1 MPASGYEI
9 LKSAKLCA
17 KIANLCAKIAKWV
30 SGDVGVLGVLA
41 VQRLLTRQKDLP
53 DLKAGRRVPAQ
64 GTVAGTSRDDR
75 DVLHPRER
83 RGTGFA

>member
-17 KIANLCAKIAKWV
+17 KIAKWV
-30 SGDVGVLGVLA
+30 SANVDVLGVLGVLA

-53 DLKAGRRVPAQ
+53 DSKYLKRRLGRGWRKL
-64 GTVAGTSRDDR
+64 S
-75 DVLHPRER
+75 
-83 RGTGFA
+83 

>member
-30 SGDVGVLGVLA
+30 SGVLGVLGVLA

-53 DLKAGRRVPAQ
+53 GPYTMLSVRVYI
-64 GTVAGTSRDDR
+64 TIY
-75 DVLHPRER
+75 
-83 RGTGFA
+83 

>member
-30 SGDVGVLGVLA
+30 SGDVGVLGVLGVLA

-53 DLKAGRRVPAQ
+53 DPL
-64 GTVAGTSRDDR
+64 
-75 DVLHPRER
+75 E
-83 RGTGFA
+83 

>member
-53 DLKAGRRVPAQ
+53 DPSLPNCGNLGYSGPEA
-64 GTVAGTSRDDR
+64 
-75 DVLHPRER
+75 
-83 RGTGFA
+83 

>member
-9 LKSAKLCA
+9 LKSAKLCAKIANLCA

-41 VQRLLTRQKDLP
+41 VQRLLTL
-53 DLKAGRRVPAQ
+53 LM
-64 GTVAGTSRDDR
+64 
-75 DVLHPRER
+75 
-83 RGTGFA
+83 